1 MEDKLQMIIQRLRD
15 NNETISTMESCTG
28 GQLVSLIT
36 NVKNASKVLKYSA
49 VTYSDEFKIKMGV
62 NANTISKFTVYSD
75 EVAREMA
82 FAISKFTNS
91 SYGVGI
97 TGELTVKDD
106 HKSYVYYAIYVKRIN
121 KYFCDRLEMM
131 EDNRVLNKKIVTDA
145 IINKLSVI
153 IL

>member
-1 MEDKLQMIIQRLRD
+1 MEEKLKLIIQKLRD
-15 NNETISTMESCTG
+15 DNETISTMESCTG
-28 GQLVSLIT
+28 GQLASLIT

-49 VTYSDEFKIKMGV
+49 VTYSNEFKIMMGV
-62 NANTISKFTVYSD
+62 NANTISKFTVYSN
-75 EVAREMA
+75 EVAQEMA
-82 FAISKFTNS
+82 LAISKFTNS

-106 HKSYVYYAIYVKRIN
+106 HKSYVYYAIYIKKTN
-121 KYFCDRLEMM
+121 EYFCDRLEMK

>member
-1 MEDKLQMIIQRLRD
+1 MEEKLKLIIQKLSD

-28 GQLVSLIT
+28 GYLVSLIT
-36 NVKNASKVLKYSA
+36 NIKNSSKVLKYSA
-49 VTYSDEFKIKMGV
+49 VTYSNEFKIMMGV
-62 NANTISKFTVYSD
+62 NANTISKFSVYSE

-82 FAISKFTNS
+82 LAISKFTNS

-97 TGELTVKDD
+97 TGELTVKED
-106 HKSYVYYAIYVKRIN
+106 HKSYVYYAIYVKKID
-121 KYFCDRLEMM
+121 KYFYDKLEIK
-131 EDNRVLNKKIVTDA
+131 ENNRVLNKKIVTDA